1 MGFFLLIPFFL
12 IRFTLLSILNKE
24 AVKRAAYFAPLLNK
38 EKTAYYIYQVSNIF
52 IILYSFF
59 IKIKTTPELLFFLGI
74 FIYALGSVLLIIS
87 VINFAYPSQ
96 NGINQNG
103 IYKISRNPMYL
114 SYFIFF
120 IGCVFITQSLLL
132 LIFVILFII
141 TSHVII
147 ISEERWCINEFG
159 KEYLDY
165 MKKVRR
171 YF

>member
-1 MGFFLLIPFFL
+1 MI
-12 IRFTLLSILNKE
+12 SI
-24 AVKRAAYFAPLLNK
+24 
-38 EKTAYYIYQVSNIF
+38 
-52 IILYSFF
+52 
-59 IKIKTTPELLFFLGI
+59 
-74 FIYALGSVLLIIS
+74 
-87 VINFAYPSQ
+87 INFSYPSKK
-96 NGINQNG
+96 GINKNG

-120 IGCVFITQSLLL
+120 FGCVLITQSLLL
-132 LIFVILFII
+132 LAFVILFII

-171 YF
+171 YI